1 MSTIARDRWICGQ
14 SCGPAGVPW
23 ITKRPLSTAPA
34 SVYKLHRPASQFE
47 EEVLPTQFT
56 GSHAGQIAG
65 TQKRAEMTLATST
78 ENR

>member
-34 SVYKLHRPASQFE
+34 SVHKLHRPASQFE
-47 EEVLPTQFT
+47 EVLPTQSA
-56 GSHAGQIAG
+56 GSHAEQIAG
-65 TQKRAEMTLATST
+65 TEKRAEMTLATST